1 MPKNFCELDK
11 RESCTAGK
19 CIRYDPLKFKT
30 SPSIMTYIPGGR
42 LGNKMSAFL
51 MLLWLKLDFGFDV
64 YYPKDDYE
72 VRKNG

>member
-1 MPKNFCELDK
+1 
-11 RESCTAGK
+11 
-19 CIRYDPLKFKT
+19 
-30 SPSIMTYIPGGR
+30 MTYIPGGR

-72 VRKNG
+72 VRKWYFSFWLVTVVRFQAYRRGLFIV